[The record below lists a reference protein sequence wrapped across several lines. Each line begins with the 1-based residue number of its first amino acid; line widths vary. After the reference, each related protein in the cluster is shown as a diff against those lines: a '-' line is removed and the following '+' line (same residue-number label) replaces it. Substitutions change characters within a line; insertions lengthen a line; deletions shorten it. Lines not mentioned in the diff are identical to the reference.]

1 LSNAKKFDSESSFGE
16 DIQSEGS
23 SQGLS
28 AAMNLQEYEARF
40 VHRTIP
46 SAHPRSVNSSLQSK
60 DDSSCQYSQEDC
72 LELSLASASQAA
84 DPIKAMH
91 PLSAQYAT
99 LVDPDT
105 GKLMTEDE
113 AVAKIRLEIAGA
125 AAAAAAAEAAAAEAE
140 TESVWTEA
148 ESTLRDRLEE
158 GISVMAKTSYNEEQ
172 GDFSHFSEI
181 NSPHPD
187 RVGEWERGR
196 GKKNGHNNSSTSSM
210 DGRDGDKKRGRA
222 GRHSSS
228 FPPPDKTGGGSGQET
243 RTLMNEGEVKMLH
256 VIEQV

>member
-16 DIQSEGS
+16 DIQSEAS

-60 DDSSCQYSQEDC
+60 DDSSCQYSQEDS

-84 DPIKAMH
+84 DATKAMH
-91 PLSAQYAT
+91 PLSAHYAT

-105 GKLMTEDE
+105 GELMTEDE

-125 AAAAAAAEAAAAEAE
+125 AAAAAAAEATAAEAE

-172 GDFSHFSEI
+172 GDFSEI

-187 RVGEWERGR
+187 RVGDWERAR
-196 GKKNGHNNSSTSSM
+196 GKEDAHTNSSTSSM
-210 DGRDGDKKRGRA
+210 DGRDGDKKRGPA

-228 FPPPDKTGGGSGQET
+228 FPPSDRTGGGSGEET
-243 RTLMNEGEVKMLH
+243 RTLINEGEVRVLH
-256 VIEQV
+256 EIEQL